1 MDRRVRESI
10 LNQGV
15 VKPETPRERRMLD
28 QLAEDLEDSPLTGK
42 PLRQRLR
49 NFTPQAD
56 AYLAALGGP
65 LPYMTRLREI
75 HRATAEHEQQLG
87 EAWLELAHECGGDAG
102 EFAARWRET
111 LERWRFDEVNDLIE
125 RHNRWYPAEARLPMD
140 PKTGDYVLV
149 AGKPYGLPL
158 LDAAWALE
166 RFPAT
171 PPVAAAA

>member
-1 MDRRVRESI
+1 VDRRVRESI

-15 VKPETPRERRMLD
+15 VKPETPRERRMRE
-28 QLAEDLEDSPLTGK
+28 QLAEDLEGSPVAGR
-42 PLRQRLR
+42 PLRTRLR

-75 HRATAEHEQQLG
+75 HRATAEHEEQLR
-87 EAWLELAHECGGDAG
+87 EAWLELAAECDGDAE
-102 EFAARWRET
+102 EFAARWRDTVEG
-111 LERWRFDEVNDLIE
+111 WRFDEVNDLIA
-125 RHNRWYPAEARLPMD
+125 RHNRWYPAEAKLAMD

-149 AGKPYGLPL
+149 AGKPYRLPPL
-158 LDAAWALE
+158 GARWALE

-171 PPVAAAA
+171 PPALRAA